1 MIIRARAVD
10 GASDADGVSDSA
22 NNQDMLFTPA
32 ANADEQNRPRGE
44 DRTSVQSPAD
54 GSSDLDSTR
63 IMPPLD
69 RIDALGHTAI
79 LPPLELF
86 EEDIPAAPEQFP
98 VHDAPPIPRR
108 RPWTTWIVTG
118 AATAVAAALVLVAG
132 LGLIDR
138 DADGATASATEQVR
152 RATDSVTRNGTVH
165 ADGATA
171 TAVLSHSV
179 GKVVVSAVNL
189 PALDDVHA
197 YQLWMIPVGG
207 APRSAGI
214 LHTTGEYLE
223 LAADL
228 PDDTAL
234 IAITTEPSDGSPR
247 PTTPEVVRI
256 DLA

>member
-1 MIIRARAVD
+1 
-10 GASDADGVSDSA
+10 
-22 NNQDMLFTPA
+22 MLFTLA
-32 ANADEQNRPRGE
+32 TDADADADADEQSRPPAE
-44 DRTSVQSPAD
+44 ERTSAQSSAD
-54 GSSDLDSTR
+54 GPNDLDSTR
-63 IMPPLD
+63 IMPPLAG
-69 RIDALGHTAI
+69 IDALGHTAI

-86 EEDIPAAPEQFP
+86 EEDIPAASEQCQ
-98 VHDAPPIPRR
+98 VHAPPISRR
-108 RPWTTWIVTG
+108 RPWTTRIVTG
-118 AATAVAAALVLVAG
+118 VAAAVAAALVLIAG

-138 DADGATASATEQVR
+138 NVDGAATSATEQVR
-152 RATDSVTRNGTVH
+152 RAADSVTRNGTVH
-165 ADGATA
+165 IDGATA

-179 GKVVVSAVNL
+179 GKVVVSAVHL

-207 APRSAGI
+207 APRSAGM

-234 IAITTEPSDGSPR
+234 IAITTEPSGGSPR